1 MLNQD
6 LHIHSVW
13 STGDTAVVPEQTIPF
28 IAEIGHAKIRGM
40 SDHFDYLTGSIFH
53 RYEKEVRG
61 FGFLLGTEVNG
72 EEWVSEALTY
82 PFDYYVYHCRD
93 RKRDYAGADR
103 LLTSGKPVIIA
114 HPFALGTDI
123 DKTAP
128 ECVIEINNRY
138 IWRHRWREL
147 LQPYAGIRRFVLSSD
162 AHQPNWLNQTI
173 ARYAAGVMG
182 IREEILFQAPRKTGQ
197 QPFSQHPQDRN

>member
-13 STGDTAVVPEQTIPF
+13 STGDSAVVPEQTIPF

-40 SDHFDYLTGSIFH
+40 SDHFDYLVNGEFAGY
-53 RYEKEVRG
+53 RKMCRACG
-61 FGFLLGTEVNG
+61 FYTGTEVNG

-114 HPFALGTDI
+114 HPFALETNI
-123 DKTAP
+123 ARTPP
-128 ECVIEINNRY
+128 ECIIEINNRY

-147 LQPYAGIRRFVLSSD
+147 LQPLVGIRRFVLSSD

-173 ARYAAGVMG
+173 ARHVAGVTG
-182 IREEILFQAPRKTGQ
+182 ITEELLFPAPLQTNQ
-197 QPFSQHPQDRN
+197 QPSATS